1 MSKLE
6 VPNDDG
12 DLYVEE
18 FSDEVLAQAVRN
30 LTAQNKLIS
39 LENDVFE
46 RFFMR
51 QDPSVLVAVQQILEF
66 SLMPMG
72 GNMSMISTLGISGGP
87 SARVLAMSSMMMG
100 SSPSRAGSQGRFG
113 GVIGTKVTFAQKSE
127 MVRKEMELFTV
138 SLESAKEN
146 NDRQQFLLKAH
157 LEELKLRNKELADSK
172 ERFDEQV
179 VNAVDPVSKRIPA
192 EAWIKYMN
200 EWLSL
205 TDATISRIRLLISTL
220 KQRFHRLK
228 SILFIKEELGKSL
241 RPIDFEKLHI
251 ENQGYLSCIE
261 KKSLQI
267 IEVKKTT
274 SEIYMKFNVQK
285 NLLLENY
292 SHSNTLKNSAI
303 QRKNQ
308 IVDVKL
314 DIQKMET
321 ALKKYTKKYKT
332 ISNLRQT
339 HTIPHIANYIQTKAE
354 FYDLQNSIK
363 NLLLRKSPI

>member
-1 MSKLE
+1 M
-6 VPNDDG
+6 PNDDG

-30 LTAQNKLIS
+30 LTAQNKMIS
-39 LENDVFE
+39 LENDIFE

-66 SLMPMG
+66 SSMPA
-72 GNMSMISTLGISGGP
+72 GNMSMTSAVSGISGGQ
-87 SARVLAMSSMMMG
+87 SARILAMSSVMMG
-100 SSPSRAGSQGRFG
+100 SPSKAGSQGRFG
-113 GVIGTKVTFAQKSE
+113 GVIGTKVTIAQKSE
-127 MVRKEMELFTV
+127 MVRKEIELFKD
-138 SLESAKEN
+138 SLESVKEYN
-146 NDRQQFLLKAH
+146 VKQQFLLNAH
-157 LEELKLRNKELADSK
+157 LEELKIRKKEFTDSRD
-172 ERFDEQV
+172 RFDEQV

-205 TDATISRIRLLISTL
+205 TDATISKIRLLISTL
-220 KQRFHRLK
+220 KQRFHKLK

-251 ENQGYLSCIE
+251 ENQGYLSCI
-261 KKSLQI
+261 KRKSLQI
-267 IEVKKTT
+267 IDVKKTT

-285 NLLLENY
+285 NLLFEKSSY
-292 SHSNTLKNSAI
+292 SNILKNSTI
-303 QRKNQ
+303 QRKRQ

-314 DIQKMET
+314 DIKKMEA
-321 ALKKYTKKYKT
+321 ALKKYTKKYKA
-332 ISNLRQT
+332 ISDLRQT
-339 HTIPHIANYIQTKAE
+339 RTIPHIASYIQTKAD

>member
-30 LTAQNKLIS
+30 LAAQNKMIS
-39 LENDVFE
+39 LENDIFE

-66 SLMPMG
+66 SSMP
-72 GNMSMISTLGISGGP
+72 GNMSMSAVSGISGGQ
-87 SARVLAMSSMMMG
+87 SARFLAMSSMMMG
-100 SSPSRAGSQGRFG
+100 SPSKAGSSQGRFG
-113 GVIGTKVTFAQKSE
+113 GVVGTKVTIAQKSE
-127 MVRKEMELFTV
+127 MLGKEMELFKD
-138 SLESAKEN
+138 SLESVKQF
-146 NDRQQFLLKAH
+146 NDKQQFLLKAH
-157 LEELKLRNKELADSK
+157 LEELKIRHKELTDFK
-172 ERFDEQV
+172 GKFDEQV
-179 VNAVDPVSKRIPA
+179 VNAVDPVAKRIPA

-205 TDATISRIRLLISTL
+205 TDSTISSIRLLTSTL
-220 KQRFHRLK
+220 KQRFHKLK

-251 ENQGYLSCIE
+251 ENQGYLTCIE

-267 IEVKKTT
+267 IDVKKTT

-285 NLLLENY
+285 NLLFEKSSY
-292 SHSNTLKNSAI
+292 SNILKNSTI
-303 QRKNQ
+303 QRKLQ

-314 DIQKMET
+314 DIKRMEA
-321 ALKKYTKKYKT
+321 ALKKYTKKYKA

-339 HTIPHIANYIQTKAE
+339 HTIPHIASYIQTKADFNE
-354 FYDLQNSIK
+354 LQNSIK